1 MIIKID
7 KWNKTVN
14 TVINDKIVPMSLPN
28 NDGKLLEYDI
38 NLGSYIGCRYAD
50 IGDENTRKFFDL
62 YKHTNGNHMS
72 NNLLKWCQIDHYE
85 GEEVFLFYYNG
96 WIILDYNHCVIA
108 INGRDI
114 TEAFNLG
121 TLLKKELHIQ
131 YASIKEIKQLIDYV
145 DDIYSYCGSTS
156 EFLESITDENTNINQ
171 FGDIVNEELYRNT
184 AETMCKWN
192 TDGSFMHEAVE
203 IICNRTLPNRLCEVI
218 EDEDLLNEILN
229 SYDWENHYQLAD
241 WLMEYNDNNPCNQYK
256 KHLKELKSYKG

>member
-7 KWNKTVN
+7 KWNQTIH
-14 TVINDKIVPMSLPN
+14 TVINNEFTPMLLPSQ
-28 NDGKLLEYDI
+28 DEELLRNKTFLGHNTYGDI
-38 NLGSYIGCRYAD
+38 YS
-50 IGDENTRKFFDL
+50 ENTRRFFDL
-62 YKHTNGNHMS
+62 YKHTDGNHMS
-72 NNLLKWCQIDHYE
+72 NNLLKWFNICHYE
-85 GEEVFLFYYNG
+85 GEDVELYYYNK
-96 WIILDYNHCVIA
+96 WIIFNYNYCVIA

-114 TEAFNLG
+114 TEAFNVG
-121 TLLKKELHIQ
+121 TLLKKELNIE
-131 YASIKEIKQLIDYV
+131 YVSLDEIKQLIDYV